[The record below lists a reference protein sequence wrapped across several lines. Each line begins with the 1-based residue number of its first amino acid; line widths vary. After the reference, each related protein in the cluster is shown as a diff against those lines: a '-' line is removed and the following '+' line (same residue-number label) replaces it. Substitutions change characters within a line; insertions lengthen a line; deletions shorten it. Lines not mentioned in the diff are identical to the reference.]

1 MDSLWLL
8 LYSKFSPACGE
19 LIDIINSNNLK
30 ISLETLCIDNKD
42 VRKRILSSKKFNI
55 EHVPC
60 ILHIIKS
67 TGVVEQYEGE
77 KSFNLV
83 ETLIIPE
90 VVVQQPSFLE
100 SMPLPPSIPEQSL
113 QSLPQSLPQQPPNLT
128 TMIDDLDD
136 MEQPAAPIVNVPSA
150 LKQKVSPGDIMAL
163 AKGREDEPGIKTNI
177 GANMPPPSQQQP
189 SIEQKKTG
197 KPVDIAA
204 AMSAARGRE

>member
-1 MDSLWLL
+1 
-8 LYSKFSPACGE
+8 
-19 LIDIINSNNLK
+19 
-30 ISLETLCIDNKD
+30 
-42 VRKRILSSKKFNI
+42 
-55 EHVPC
+55 
-60 ILHIIKS
+60 
-67 TGVVEQYEGE
+67 
-77 KSFNLV
+77 
-83 ETLIIPE
+83 
-90 VVVQQPSFLE
+90 
-100 SMPLPPSIPEQSL
+100 MPLPPSIPEQSL